1 MAKENLYDL
10 DPLMI
15 EGNLED
21 WVMDKCEDWR
31 DHFESNYE
39 QKFDEYY
46 RLWRGIWDPADKM
59 RDSERSR
66 IISPALQQAVES
78 NVAELEEA
86 TFGRGKWFD
95 ISDDMNDPN
104 RQDVQYLRNKLTED
118 FEKTKVRKAV
128 AECLINAAVFG
139 TGMGE
144 IIIEEEKEMKPATQ
158 PIMDGQ
164 LQAVGVSI
172 EDRVVVRLKP
182 IMPQNFLI
190 DPIATSVDD
199 AMGVAIDEF
208 VSLHHVQMLQEQGV
222 YRETLVG
229 TAAPDTNLEPDQD
242 LSIYTDDKVR
252 LTKYYGLVPRD
263 LLEQEVDDVEGDS
276 MYVEAVVVI
285 ANGGT
290 LLKAEANP
298 YMMQDRPVVAFP
310 WDVVPSRFWGR
321 GVCEKGYNSQKALD
335 TEIRARIDA
344 LALTIHP
351 MLAIDATRLPRG
363 AKPEI
368 RPGKMILTNG
378 DPREVLQPFNFGQV
392 GQVTFAQAAA
402 LQQMVQQAT
411 GAVDSAGIAG
421 QVNGEATAAGISMS
435 LGAIIKRHKRTLI
448 NFQQSFLLPFVKKAA
463 YRYMQFDP
471 DNYPVADYKFN
482 ASSTLGIIAREYEV
496 TQLVQLLQTM
506 KQDSPLYPVLIQ
518 SIIDNMNLSNREEL
532 IASLQQA
539 SQPNPQAQQMAQA
552 AQQAQLQFQQSQT
565 AALTAQAQESQAR
578 AQKYAVEAQLAP
590 QELEIEKIEA
600 ITRNLREG
608 DQDDKEFERRLK
620 VAQTLLKEKEVASR
634 ANDSKRVPTTS
645 QPDQRSVQRPVQPA
659 GNFGG
664 EGQGF
669 GGPNSMSNVKKD
681 SRLER
686 AGVSGYNKP
695 KRTPNHPKEVSRSG
709 CQGRRQS

>member
-1 MAKENLYDL
+1 
-10 DPLMI
+10 
-15 EGNLED
+15 
-21 WVMDKCEDWR
+21 
-31 DHFESNYE
+31 
-39 QKFDEYY
+39 
-46 RLWRGIWDPADKM
+46 
-59 RDSERSR
+59 
-66 IISPALQQAVES
+66 
-78 NVAELEEA
+78 
-86 TFGRGKWFD
+86 
-95 ISDDMNDPN
+95 MNDPN

-164 LQAVGVSI
+164 LQAVGVNI

-242 LSIYTDDKVR
+242 LTLYTDDKVR

-378 DPREVLQPFNFGQV
+378 DPREILQPFNFGQV

-506 KQDSPLYPVLIQ
+506 QQDSPLYPVLIQ

-539 SQPNPQAQQMAQA
+539 SQPNPEAQQMAQA

-578 AQKYAVEAQLAP
+578 AQKYAIEAQLAP

-645 QPDQRSVQRPVQPA
+645 QPDQRSVQRPVQPT

-669 GGPNSMSNVKKD
+669 GGQ
-681 SRLER
+681 
-686 AGVSGYNKP
+686 
-695 KRTPNHPKEVSRSG
+695 T
-709 CQGRRQS
+709 Q